1 MDTVTAA
8 PTTRGIERWGG
19 LGAILYVVLFIAHY
33 VAFRGTPDTSSAP
46 AKIVAWYS
54 DSGNRDKLAFAWIMA
69 GLGLFF
75 LIWFVASL
83 RETVLALGGSFLAAI
98 VAIGGT
104 IYTTLALT
112 SIAISF
118 GIRSMSD
125 DTYRHT
131 VYPGLIHAADDAA
144 YVLHATGGAGAA
156 AMIFA
161 TSIALLRA
169 RRSTWLAWF
178 GMLAG
183 LAALASIAFFPQ
195 LILAL
200 WLLVTGGVLLSWSRV
215 RTV

>member
-1 MDTVTAA
+1 MDSVAAA
-8 PTTRGIERWGG
+8 PNRSIERWGG
-19 LGAILYVVLFIAHY
+19 LGAILYVLLFIAHY
-33 VAFRGTPDTSSAP
+33 VAFTGTPDSSSAP
-46 AKIVAWYS
+46 AKIIAYYS
-54 DSGNRDKLAFAWIMA
+54 DSGNRDKVAYSWILA

-75 LIWFVASL
+75 LIWFVAAL
-83 RETVLALGGSFLAAI
+83 RETVLSLGGSFLATV

-104 IYTTLALT
+104 VYTTLAL
-112 SIAISF
+112 SDIAISF
-118 GIRSMSD
+118 GIRTMSD

-131 VYPGLIHAADDAA
+131 VYPGLIHGADDAG
-144 YVLHATGGAGAA
+144 YVLHATGGVGAA

-161 TSIALLRA
+161 TSIALLGA

-195 LILAL
+195 FILAL
-200 WLLVTGGVLLSWSRV
+200 WLVVAGAMLLSWGRV

>member
-1 MDTVTAA
+1 MDTVAAA
-8 PTTRGIERWGG
+8 PNRSIERWGG

-33 VAFRGTPDTSSAP
+33 VAFRGTPDSGSAP
-46 AKIVAWYS
+46 AKIIAYYS
-54 DSGNRDKLAFAWIMA
+54 DSGNRDKVAYSWILA

-75 LIWFVASL
+75 LIWFIAAL
-83 RETVLALGGSFLAAI
+83 RETVLSLGGSFLAAV

-104 IYTTLALT
+104 IYTTLAL
-112 SIAISF
+112 SDIAISL
-118 GIRSMSD
+118 GIRTMSD

-131 VYPGLIHAADDAA
+131 VYPGLIHGADDAG
-144 YVLHATGGAGAA
+144 YVLHATGGVGAA

-161 TSIALLRA
+161 TSIALLGA

-200 WLLVTGGVLLSWSRV
+200 WLLVAGAMLLSWGRV

>member
-1 MDTVTAA
+1 
-8 PTTRGIERWGG
+8 
-19 LGAILYVVLFIAHY
+19 
-33 VAFRGTPDTSSAP
+33 
-46 AKIVAWYS
+46 
-54 DSGNRDKLAFAWIMA
+54 
-69 GLGLFF
+69 
-75 LIWFVASL
+75 
-83 RETVLALGGSFLAAI
+83 VLALGGRFLAAV

-104 IYTTLALT
+104 IYTSLALT

-131 VYPGLIHAADDAA
+131 VYPELIHAADDAG

-161 TSIALLRA
+161 ASIALLQA
-169 RRSTWLAWF
+169 RRSTWLGWF

-183 LAALASIAFFPQ
+183 LGALFSVAFFPQ
-195 LILAL
+195 ILLAL
-200 WLLVTGGVLLSWSRV
+200 WLLAAGAVLLSWSRV

>member
-8 PTTRGIERWGG
+8 PNRGLERWGG
-19 LGAILYVVLFIAHY
+19 LGAILYVVLFIGHY
-33 VAFRGTPDTSSAP
+33 VLFFRGVPDTSSAP
-46 AKIVAWYS
+46 AKIVAYYS
-54 DSGNRDKLAFAWIMA
+54 DSENRDKAAFAWIMA

-75 LIWFVASL
+75 LIWFVAAL
-83 RETVLALGGSFLAAI
+83 RETVLALGGSFLAAV

-118 GIRSMSD
+118 GIRAMSD

-131 VYPGLIHAADDAA
+131 VYPELIHAADDAG

-161 TSIALLRA
+161 ASIALIRA
-169 RRSTWLAWF
+169 RKSTWLGWF

-183 LAALASIAFFPQ
+183 LGALFSIAFFPQ
-195 LILAL
+195 LLLAL
-200 WLLVTGGVLLSWSRV
+200 WLLLAGAVLLSWGRV

>member
-1 MDTVTAA
+1 MDTVSAA
-8 PTTRGIERWGG
+8 PNRGIERWGG
-19 LGAILYVVLFIAHY
+19 LGAILYVVLFIGHGAL
-33 VAFRGTPDTSSAP
+33 FRGAPDTSAAP
-46 AKIVAWYS
+46 AKVVAWYS
-54 DSGNRDKLAFAWIMA
+54 DSGNRDKLAFAWILA

-75 LIWFVASL
+75 FIWFVAAL
-83 RETVLALGGSFLAAI
+83 REMVLALGGSFLAAV

-104 IYTTLALT
+104 IYTSLALT

-131 VYPGLIHAADDAA
+131 VYPELIHAADDAG

-161 TSIALLRA
+161 ASIALLRA
-169 RRSTWLAWF
+169 RRSTWLGWF

-183 LAALASIAFFPQ
+183 LGALFSVAFFPQ
-195 LILAL
+195 ILLAL
-200 WLLVTGGVLLSWSRV
+200 WLLGAGAVLLSWSRV